1 MKKVGIISLGCPKNT
16 VDTENLLGD
25 LAQNGYEITPD
36 QEEAD
41 ILIVNTCGFIE
52 AATRESIDAVLDAA
66 KIKSRGADKKLIVTG
81 CLAERYD
88 KQLLEEIPEIDLLL
102 GTKQYPGLKDLLAE
116 NGSTPAPEKN
126 QVGGPARYFDAST
139 PRLQTTPFYT
149 AYLKIA
155 EGCSNKCA
163 FCIIPKMRGPFHSF
177 AQDDVLKDARNL
189 AETGARELNII
200 SQDTTMYGVDL
211 RMKNGLVQLLRQM
224 TQTPGVE
231 WLRLLYCYPTF
242 IDHALMD
249 CIAAEEKVCNY
260 VDVPLQHTHD
270 VMLKRMKRQE
280 RETGVRQ
287 MLADLRNRIPG
298 VALRTTFIVGFPGET
313 EEHFQHMARFVQE
326 EQFDHVGVFTYSHE
340 EGATAY
346 QYDDVPDAEVAQA
359 RKDEIMSIQRE
370 ISARKNAAKIGE
382 THRVLVEG
390 ADAEEGYLVTGRLQT
405 QAPDIDGQVII
416 EESDVQPGEMIDVK
430 ITAATDYDLVGKKV

>member
-25 LAQNGYEITPD
+25 LAQNGYEITSD
-36 QEEAD
+36 QDEAD
-41 ILIVNTCGFIE
+41 VLIVNTCGFIE
-52 AATRESIDAVLDAA
+52 AATRESIDAILDAA
-66 KIKSRGADKKLIVTG
+66 KIKSRGADRKLVVTG

-116 NGSTPAPEKN
+116 NGSAPAQEKN
-126 QVGGPARYFDAST
+126 HVGGPARYFDAST
-139 PRLQTTPFYT
+139 PRMQTTPFYT
-149 AYLKIA
+149 TYLKIA
-155 EGCSNKCA
+155 EGCSNRCS

-177 AQDDVLKDARNL
+177 PLDDVLQDARNL
-189 AETGARELNII
+189 AATGARELNII

-211 RMKNGLVQLLRQM
+211 RMKNGLVHLLREM
-224 TQTPGVE
+224 AKTPGVE
-231 WLRLLYCYPTF
+231 WMRLLYCYPTF
-242 IDHALMD
+242 IDRALMD

-270 VMLKRMKRQE
+270 FMLARMKREE
-280 RETGVRQ
+280 RETGVRK

-313 EEHFQHMARFVQE
+313 EEHFQHMARFIQE
-326 EQFDHVGVFTYSHE
+326 EEFDHIGVFTYSHE
-340 EGATAY
+340 EGTTAY
-346 QYDDVPDAEVAQA
+346 QLEDVPAPEVAQA
-359 RKDEIMSIQRE
+359 RKEEIMSIQRE
-370 ISARKNAAKIGE
+370 ISARKNAAKVGK
-382 THRVLVEG
+382 TLRVLVEG
-390 ADAEEGYLVTGRLQT
+390 LDEEGILVTGRLET

-416 EESDVQPGEMIDVK
+416 EESDVQPGEMIEVK
-430 ITAATDYDLVGKKV
+430 ITAATDYDLVGRKV